1 MTSGPTLRQRV
12 TDHLTDAIL
21 DQHLRP
27 GEHIVAEDLAHALGV
42 SRLPVREALRDL
54 AGRGLVELRPR
65 RGAFVTEIDLDTPD
79 ELVETFDVR
88 ALLEPTAAALAAER
102 RTPEQLAAYD
112 ALIAAGQDAVGAGSR
127 VAVNRAHHRTL
138 RAIATMAAH
147 PIMDA
152 ALLPL
157 HHRTL
162 LAFAGLALAV
172 EPAEWDVHRAVR
184 DAVAT
189 RDAETAARL
198 TRDHL
203 HEVRDAFRRGLPTP
217 IGHRSRGR

>member
-1 MTSGPTLRQRV
+1 
-12 TDHLTDAIL
+12 
-21 DQHLRP
+21 
-27 GEHIVAEDLAHALGV
+27 
-42 SRLPVREALRDL
+42 
-54 AGRGLVELRPR
+54 VEL
-65 RGAFVTEIDLDTPD
+65 ELDTPD

-88 ALLEPTAAALAAER
+88 ALLGPTAAAQR

-112 ALIAAGQDAVGAGSR
+112 ALIAAGQDAVQARAR

-138 RAIATMAAH
+138 RALATMAAH
-147 PIMDA
+147 ATLSA

-172 EPAEWDVHRAVR
+172 EPAGWDVHRAVH
-184 DAVAT
+184 DAVAA

-198 TRDHL
+198 TREHL
-203 HEVRDAFRRGLPTP
+203 HDVREAFRRRLPTP
-217 IGHRSRGR
+217 IGLRSRRS